1 MQQLLVILYDYWPT
15 VQSQITSVR
24 IGGKT
29 ITARYSGRGKYDI
42 RLDDSADQQIRNKMN
57 AGEQIENITVKPPL
71 HMGAPSGIKMKRS
84 FIPKIAV
91 SDTGMIN
98 CKANISYENFILK
111 GFIDEIRSILGHLL
125 KSRRPPPMY
134 SQLEDFDVYSPGSN
148 DTLVDMRLDY
158 GGDSNL

>member
-42 RLDDSADQQIRNKMN
+42 RLDDSADRQIRIKMN
-57 AGEQIENITVKPPL
+57 ACEQIENVT
-71 HMGAPSGIKMKRS
+71 HTAEPSGIKMKRS
-84 FIPKIAV
+84 FIPKITI

-98 CKANISYENFILK
+98 CKANI
-111 GFIDEIRSILGHLL
+111 
-125 KSRRPPPMY
+125 
-134 SQLEDFDVYSPGSN
+134 
-148 DTLVDMRLDY
+148 
-158 GGDSNL
+158 